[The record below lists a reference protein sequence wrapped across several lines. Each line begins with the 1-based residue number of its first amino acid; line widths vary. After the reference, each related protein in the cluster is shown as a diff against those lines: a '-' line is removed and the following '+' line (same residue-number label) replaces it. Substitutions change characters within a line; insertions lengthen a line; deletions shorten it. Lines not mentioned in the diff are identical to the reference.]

1 MTFELTARLIQA
13 ASCGI
18 GELKRAG
25 RQEEAD
31 ALTATV
37 TEVTVVLETPPEDDA
52 ALVEKA
58 RGGDY
63 GAFEGLVKHHQGK
76 TYALA
81 LGIVKNA
88 AEAEEVVQDTFFS
101 AFQHLDTFRGDARFT
116 TWIYRV
122 ATNHALMKLRKKRP
136 EAIGG
141 VLELEAHL
149 SPHASTDGTS
159 PFDALSLWARR
170 PDEALQDREV
180 TAALEASLDLLGD
193 EDRALLLA
201 RAIQEASH
209 EDLAHQFN
217 TTVPAIKSRLHRAR
231 LQLRQLLVFR
241 SASHR
246 LDGASMAKK
255 RIACGVGQTV
265 SWIDPRA

>member
-1 MTFELTARLIQA
+1 MNVLMP
-13 ASCGI
+13 
-18 GELKRAG
+18 
-25 RQEEAD
+25 
-31 ALTATV
+31 
-37 TEVTVVLETPPEDDA
+37 LETPPEDDA
-52 ALVEKA
+52 SLVEKA

-63 GAFEGLVKHHQGK
+63 GAFEELVKRHQGK

-101 AFQHLDTFRGDARFT
+101 AFQHLDGFRGDARFT

-141 VLELEAHL
+141 LLELE
-149 SPHASTDGTS
+149 PHFSTEGTS

-170 PDEALQDREV
+170 PDDALQDREV
-180 TAALEASLDLLGD
+180 TAALEASLDLLDD

-201 RAIQEASH
+201 RAIHDASH

-231 LQLRQLLVFR
+231 LQLRQLLDEKLRGKPPIV
-241 SASHR
+241 
-246 LDGASMAKK
+246 
-255 RIACGVGQTV
+255 
-265 SWIDPRA
+265 

>member
-136 EAIGG
+136 CR
-141 VLELEAHL
+141 
-149 SPHASTDGTS
+149 T
-159 PFDALSLWARR
+159 
-170 PDEALQDREV
+170 
-180 TAALEASLDLLGD
+180 
-193 EDRALLLA
+193 
-201 RAIQEASH
+201 
-209 EDLAHQFN
+209 
-217 TTVPAIKSRLHRAR
+217 
-231 LQLRQLLVFR
+231 
-241 SASHR
+241 
-246 LDGASMAKK
+246 
-255 RIACGVGQTV
+255 RIACPRWPCSCRVFVCVHGRDVAIRRPLAVGPA
-265 SWIDPRA
+265 PRRGSTGPRGDRGARGLPRPPRR

>member
-1 MTFELTARLIQA
+1 MPL
-13 ASCGI
+13 G
-18 GELKRAG
+18 
-25 RQEEAD
+25 
-31 ALTATV
+31 
-37 TEVTVVLETPPEDDA
+37 TPPEDDTS
-52 ALVEKA
+52 LVEKA

-63 GAFEGLVKHHQGK
+63 GAFEELVKRHQGK

-141 VLELEAHL
+141 ITELEPHF
-149 SPHASTDGTS
+149 SPNASTDGTS
-159 PFDALSLWARR
+159 PFDALSMWARR

-180 TAALEASLDLLGD
+180 TGALEASLDLLGD

-201 RAIQEASH
+201 RAIHDASH

-231 LQLRQLLVFR
+231 LQLRHLLDEKLRGKPPIV
-241 SASHR
+241 
-246 LDGASMAKK
+246 
-255 RIACGVGQTV
+255 
-265 SWIDPRA
+265 